1 MSEHDVGSKKGFCL
15 WIERKSERKNVMKCL
30 LIWLQLRS
38 VLMYHFL
45 SCATDSS
52 DVMMA
57 MAIASEIR
65 VRVA

>member
-1 MSEHDVGSKKGFCL
+1 MTEDDVRRKKGFCL
-15 WIERKSERKNVMKCL
+15 WLERKGERKNVMKCL

-45 SCATDSS
+45 SCAADSS

-57 MAIASEIR
+57 MPSEIR

>member
-1 MSEHDVGSKKGFCL
+1 MSEHDVRSKKGFCL

-45 SCATDSS
+45 SCAADSS
-52 DVMMA
+52 DVVMA
-57 MAIASEIR
+57 LPSEIR